1 MVFREFATP
10 TETSGPFGELQ
21 SLASQLFGLMT
32 GNPQYTDN
40 ASVNLAAVDAAAAR
54 STSNG
59 SSGKLLLAMS
69 ETPVANYLLNPD
81 DLSTVEQVAYS
92 DGLPGDLTTA
102 HPSILSDGTLL
113 NFTRSLPNGGF
124 HVFKQDPHT
133 LRRTEVSWDRQQ
145 ALGQAGRAILCV
157 RRPQELQADG
167 CRAVSS
173 GFIVS
178 GVGVMGPKN
187 TQGMTQGHAQHIPSA
202 SVPPHV
208 TAGWS

>member
-1 MVFREFATP
+1 MGNSAAQESHVGNSESPLGHQDVAVCLPATSKACGCLPAGRVVFREFATP

-21 SLASQLFGLMT
+21 NLASQLYGLMT

-54 STSNG
+54 STSSG
-59 SSGKLLLAMS
+59 SNGKLLLAMS

-102 HPSILSDGTLL
+102 HPSILSDGSLL
-113 NFTRSLPNGGF
+113 NFSRSLPNGGF

-133 LRRTEVSWDRQQ
+133 LRRTEVGRDSR
-145 ALGQAGRAILCV
+145 QAG
-157 RRPQELQADG
+157 G
-167 CRAVSS
+167 
-173 GFIVS
+173 
-178 GVGVMGPKN
+178 
-187 TQGMTQGHAQHIPSA
+187 QGHPVHLR
-202 SVPPHV
+202 
-208 TAGWS
+208 TTTGGAG